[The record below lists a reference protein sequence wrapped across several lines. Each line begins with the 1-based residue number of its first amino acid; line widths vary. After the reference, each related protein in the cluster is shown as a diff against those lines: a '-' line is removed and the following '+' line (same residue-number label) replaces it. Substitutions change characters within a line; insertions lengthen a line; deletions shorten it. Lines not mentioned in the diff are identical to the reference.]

1 MDIFPVHL
9 IKCIMSGDLEAMEGL
24 GILEVAPED
33 FALCDFI
40 CVSKIEVQ
48 DTLRKGLDYFRKRRL
63 LIVKFV
69 EDQIHKVK
77 PLFEKGGKLEK
88 FYYLFEAGESF
99 HLVTDKR
106 TNKGAHVR
114 DSVDLKRMM
123 ITVVLAMIPCIVFGI
138 YNTGYQHY
146 AALGEESNLVQ
157 NFTYGAMLVVPVI
170 LTVYITGGLIEG
182 IFACIR
188 KHEINEGF
196 LVTGILIAMVVPAS
210 IPLWQVSL
218 ATAFGVFIGKECF
231 GGTGMNILNP
241 AMTARA
247 FLFFNFPSQ
256 ISGDKVWVGFDRAQE
271 VVATATPMGLAAK
284 GDPITWSTAD
294 MFLGFIPGS
303 IGETST
309 LACLIS
315 AAILLIT
322 GVASWRTMTG
332 MLVGGALFAWLI
344 SLGSGNNPNDIAALG
359 MIKHLCM
366 GGFAFGLVFM
376 ATDPVS
382 SCNTNLG
389 KWIFGFGAGAMSML
403 FRIVNPA
410 YPEGVMLAVL
420 LMNVF
425 APLIDHYVVK
435 ASVKRRL
442 TRAGV

>member
-1 MDIFPVHL
+1 M
-9 IKCIMSGDLEAMEGL
+9 
-24 GILEVAPED
+24 
-33 FALCDFI
+33 
-40 CVSKIEVQ
+40 
-48 DTLRKGLDYFRKRRL
+48 
-63 LIVKFV
+63 KFV

-106 TNKGAHVR
+106 TDRGAHVR
-114 DSVDLKRMM
+114 DSIDLKRMM
-123 ITVVLAMIPCIVFGI
+123 ITVVLAMVPCILFGI
-138 YNTGYQHY
+138 YNTGLQHY
-146 AALGEESNLVQ
+146 TAMGEESTFVQ
-157 NFTYGAMLVVPVI
+157 NIVYGAIMVVPVI
-170 LTVYITGGLIEG
+170 LTVYITGGIVEG

-218 ATAFGVFIGKECF
+218 ATIFGVFIGKECF

-241 AMTARA
+241 ALTARA

-256 ISGDKVWVGFDRAQE
+256 ISGDKVWVGFDRGQE
-271 VVATATPMGLAAK
+271 VIATATPMGLAAK
-284 GDPITWSTAD
+284 GDEITWSTMD
-294 MFLGFIPGS
+294 MFIGTIPGS

-309 LACLIS
+309 LACIIG
-315 AAILLIT
+315 AIILLIA
-322 GVASWRTMTG
+322 GVASWRTMVG
-332 MLVGGALFAWLI
+332 MLVGGFLFGWLI
-344 SLGSGNNPNDIAALG
+344 SLGSTNPNDIAALG
-359 MIKHLCM
+359 AVKHLCM

-382 SCNTNLG
+382 SANTDLG
-389 KWIFGFGAGAMSML
+389 KWIYGFGAGAISML
-403 FRIVNPA
+403 FRIINPA
-410 YPEGVMLAVL
+410 YPEGVMLAIL

-435 ASVKRRL
+435 ASIKRRL
-442 TRAGV
+442 NRAGV